1 MRIVPF
7 PGPREEPWH
16 DEIEAALRGEGEGA
30 AAGAWRELREDVRA
44 LTPPMTAEF
53 ERRLG
58 ARIEGWTAGS
68 PRSEAPRPADSSD
81 APRPAGPAPRR
92 ARRRRLPSLRLP
104 SSRLRIAGAAGAAC
118 ALVAAVLIVGSWPT
132 GHLVSPIA
140 QPAGPAR
147 VRAGD
152 LESAPAAGGAQAR
165 EEEARRKGSLGTAGA
180 SSAAGEEAGQ
190 SGASGSGRV
199 QQLAASLTLSCAP
212 SAVQSIAGRVAQ
224 LTVSDG
230 GFVQSS
236 QVQTQREGASEANLE
251 LRVPSAR
258 LSAALAALG
267 QLAPVRAENQS
278 LQDITD
284 AYDSARRELADAVAE
299 RGALLRALSRAVT
312 QGQIDSLHE
321 QLSLAGGAIT
331 RARAALHA
339 VSARA
344 STSVLEVTV
353 LGDSPAGDA
362 GSTLHRGLHDAGE
375 VLTIALVVLLIGAA
389 VLVPLAILLAV
400 LILGG
405 RAWRRYLRERALV

>member
-16 DEIEAALRGEGEGA
+16 DEIEAALHGEGEEA

-53 ERRLG
+53 ERRL
-58 ARIEGWTAGS
+58 AERIEGWTAGS
-68 PRSEAPRPADSSD
+68 PRSD
-81 APRPAGPAPRR
+81 APRPANSGDAPRPAAPAPRR
-92 ARRRRLPSLRLP
+92 ARRWRLPSLRLP

-118 ALVAAVLIVGSWPT
+118 ALVAAVLIATSWQT
-132 GHLVSPIA
+132 SHL
-140 QPAGPAR
+140 AGPLAHPR

-165 EEEARRKGSLGTAGA
+165 EEEARRNGALGTAGA
-180 SSAAGEEAGQ
+180 SSAAGAEAGQ
-190 SGASGSGRV
+190 NGASGSGRV
-199 QQLAASLTLSCAP
+199 QQLAASLTLSCTP
-212 SAVQSIAGRVAQ
+212 SEVQSIADRVAQ
-224 LTVSDG
+224 VTVSDG

-236 QVQTQREGASEANLE
+236 QVQMQREGASEASLD

-258 LSAALAALG
+258 LAAALAALG

-278 LQDITD
+278 LQDITG
-284 AYDSARRELADAVAE
+284 AYDAARRELADAVAE

-312 QGQIDSLHE
+312 QGQIESLHK
-321 QLSLAGGAIT
+321 QLSLTGGAIT
-331 RARAALHA
+331 RARSALHA

-344 STSVLEVTV
+344 STSALEVTV
-353 LGDSPAGDA
+353 LGDAPAGE

-375 VLTIALVVLLIGAA
+375 VLTVALVVLLIGAA

>member
-16 DEIEAALRGEGEGA
+16 DEIEAALRGEGEEA

-44 LTPPMTAEF
+44 LTPPLTAEF

-68 PRSEAPRPADSSD
+68 PRSDAPRPADSGD
-81 APRPAGPAPRR
+81 APRPAAPAPAPRR

-104 SSRLRIAGAAGAAC
+104 SSRPRIAGAAGAAC
-118 ALVAAVLIVGSWPT
+118 ALVAAVLIATSWQT
-132 GHLVSPIA
+132 SHL
-140 QPAGPAR
+140 AGPLPHPR

-165 EEEARRKGSLGTAGA
+165 EEEARRNGALGTAGA
-180 SSAAGEEAGQ
+180 SSAAGAEAGQ
-190 SGASGSGRV
+190 NGASGSGRV
-199 QQLAASLTLSCAP
+199 QQLAASLTLSCTP
-212 SAVQSIAGRVAQ
+212 SEVQSIADRVAQ
-224 LTVSDG
+224 VTVSDG

-236 QVQTQREGASEANLE
+236 QVQMQREGASEASLD

-258 LSAALAALG
+258 LAAALAALG

-278 LQDITD
+278 LQDITG
-284 AYDSARRELADAVAE
+284 AYDAARRELADAVAE

-312 QGQIDSLHE
+312 QGQIESLHK
-321 QLSLAGGAIT
+321 QLSLTGGAIT
-331 RARAALHA
+331 RARSALHA

-344 STSVLEVTV
+344 STSALEVTV
-353 LGDSPAGDA
+353 LGDAPAGE

-375 VLTIALVVLLIGAA
+375 VLTVALVVLLIGAA
-389 VLVPLAILLAV
+389 VLVPLAILLAA